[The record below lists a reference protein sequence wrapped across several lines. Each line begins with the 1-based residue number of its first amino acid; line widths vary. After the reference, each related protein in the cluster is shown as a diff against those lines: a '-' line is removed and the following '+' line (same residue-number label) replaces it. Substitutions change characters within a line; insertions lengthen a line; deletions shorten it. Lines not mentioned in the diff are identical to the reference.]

1 MALFLFGS
9 GPLFAADKS
18 YSINSVNIGATIN
31 ADGSMKVVESRQYDF
46 NGSYTFAYLYINK
59 SGELV
64 ICFDKY
70 EVGPGA
76 MGLVEFTIPKD
87 IIKPLMN

>member
-1 MALFLFGS
+1 MAEQMKK
-9 GPLFAADKS
+9 DKNKIYWLNDKEARNS
-18 YSINSVNIGATIN
+18 NFKSIKRDQG
-31 ADGSMKVVESRQYDF
+31 F
-46 NGSYTFAYLYINK
+46 YINK